1 ARSVQIVS
9 RLGEQRRHV
18 ARGALT
24 FDTEDLLPA
33 CGGDFVK
40 GTRRWLR
47 GRNGELIKVK
57 SGELGGND
65 IRLAPRISG
74 TPLRGDWILLLVVQP
89 GVEEGSRAV
98 HLGRGDIGVPVG
110 HGSEAGP
117 GVEVDAGEAESR
129 RNDGAGL
136 LPIGPEALAVLVE
149 LGVEATR

>member
-1 ARSVQIVS
+1 
-9 RLGEQRRHV
+9 
-18 ARGALT
+18 
-24 FDTEDLLPA
+24 
-33 CGGDFVK
+33 VK

-47 GRNGELIKVK
+47 GRNGELIKMK

-74 TPLRGDWILLLVVQP
+74 TALRGDRILLLVVQP

-98 HLGRGDIGVPVG
+98 HLGGGDIGVPVG

-117 GVEVDAGEAESR
+117 GVEVDAGEAESW

-149 LGVEATR
+149 LGVEAARAPAGDDLLDRRDVHTEQIAERFEVRGERDDDADVQ